1 MKTQLRETKSER
13 IARFYER
20 MSQLG
25 LSYAEI
31 ETLRKAQLTLHRW
44 AELECGDSNNYSS
57 WSIERD
63 ETDKPFKCVYPHSGK
78 SYRIPVADREKGAL
92 RRVAAIIEAA
102 NKRIIQGRENPLWFY
117 HQTDPRG
124 CALFIGRTYDII
136 DSTGHPNVEQNYNR
150 GIAVC
155 I

>member
-1 MKTQLRETKSER
+1 MKTQFKETKSER

-44 AELECGDSNNYSS
+44 AELECGDGNDYAS

-78 SYRIPVADREKGAL
+78 SYRIPVADRENGAL
-92 RRVAAIIEAA
+92 RRVTAIIS
-102 NKRIIQGRENPLWFY
+102 KHPSLWFY

-124 CALFIGRTYDII
+124 CALYV
-136 DSTGHPNVEQNYNR
+136 GHKPGLIEATSGEDFRNQLNQWVSQNYNR
-150 GIAVC
+150 GVAVC